1 MKIALILIAVCAWGQ
16 SPSFDVASVRASTSE
31 LLTNTVQSTP
41 GSLTIRNGTLG
52 FLILWAYDVP
62 YSRMSGPAWLPERRF
77 DVVAKAAGPAEEAQM
92 RLMLQGLLAERFGLK
107 AHREEQSMQVYR
119 LTVAK
124 GGPKFAE
131 SVTTGPPVIE
141 NKNPALLNAHNIS
154 MGEIAE
160 QISREVGRPV
170 IDETGLKG
178 RYEIHLDLTAY
189 LTKVNGAGDGQL
201 DLMSILFTGFQDL
214 LGLKLE
220 PGKDKVEVLVIDHA
234 EKTPTEN

>member
-1 MKIALILIAVCAWGQ
+1 MKIILLLVALCAYGQ
-16 SPSFDVASVRASTSE
+16 TPAFEVASVRASTSE
-31 LLTNTVQSTP
+31 LLNNSVQVAP

-52 FLILWAYDVP
+52 FLILWAYDVT
-62 YSRMSGPAWLPERRF
+62 YSRLSGPAWLPERRF

-92 RLMLQGLLAERFGLK
+92 RLMLQGLLADRFGLK
-107 AHREEQSMQVYR
+107 AHREQQSMQVYT

-124 GGPKFAE
+124 SGTKFQE
-131 SVTTGPPVIE
+131 STTDGPPVIE
-141 NKNPALLNAHNIS
+141 NKNPALLNAHHIS

-189 LTKVNGAGDGQL
+189 LTKANGASDGQL

-220 PGKDKVEVLVIDHA
+220 PGRDKVDMLVIDHA